1 MSRWFRHYAGMMRDE
16 KLVRVAVK
24 SKQPVERV
32 VWVWGAILESA
43 AEINDGGRFEFDV
56 GEAAYFLR
64 CDESELADIVGGLE
78 ASGRLVASCVVRW
91 SDRQH
96 ESDSSR
102 ERQRRYRARRN
113 ADSRSE
119 LRERQDGDADVDG
132 GDVTRPSRD
141 GAVTPQETDTETEED
156 VGASAPTSPEPAKA
170 APVAVIGLPT
180 ASDGDFPIVEADVVE
195 WATAYPGV
203 DVRQQLAAMRSWLIA
218 NPTRRK
224 TKRGMR
230 KFVVAWLDR
239 RQNAGASHASRQT
252 DPPPGRRM
260 NAVEAY
266 LSLKSEQRHEP
277 AGRTIDHRNDERVFP
292 DEPGLQALVG
302 DLGAAMRW
310 PDGSGHH

>member
-24 SKQPVERV
+24 AKQPVERV

-43 AEINDGGRFEFDV
+43 AEINDGGRYEFDA

-64 CDESELADIVGGLE
+64 CDEDELVRIVGELE
-78 ASGRLVASCVVRW
+78 GNGRVHGQLVVRW
-91 SDRQH
+91 SDRQFD
-96 ESDSSR
+96 SDSAKN
-102 ERQRRYRARRN
+102 RQRRYR
-113 ADSRSE
+113 
-119 LRERQDGDADVDG
+119 ERLKAG
-132 GDVTRPSRD
+132 GDVQQRNDDMGEASRRVTRDVTPPSCD
-141 GAVTPQETDTETEED
+141 GAVTPQETDTETEEE

-180 ASDGDFPIVEADVVE
+180 VSDGDFPIVEADVVE

-252 DPPPGRRM
+252 DPPPSKPTGA
-260 NAVEAY
+260 NIWTSEAKNTG
-266 LSLKSEQRHEP
+266 L
-277 AGRTIDHRNDERVFP
+277 I
-292 DEPGLQALVG
+292 DEPSYTASGR
-302 DLGAAMRW
+302 LGAGHTA
-310 PDGSGHH
+310 GHHRGPVATLDLAVPSDRTGH